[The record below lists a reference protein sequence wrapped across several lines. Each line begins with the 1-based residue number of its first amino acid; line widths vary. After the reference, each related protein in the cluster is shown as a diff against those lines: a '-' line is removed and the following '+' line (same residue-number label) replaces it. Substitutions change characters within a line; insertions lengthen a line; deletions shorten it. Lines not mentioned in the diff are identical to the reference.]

1 MLKFN
6 YYYLLYKLKHR
17 PELWIVKEDIN
28 KLNLVKSIENFDSNV
43 EKYYKSFI
51 LKRRYS
57 CFFDQI
63 HGLFL
68 DTLLILFLSL
78 LVNNRKN
85 Y

>member
-43 EKYYKSFI
+43 EKYYIVEKKYTSGEINMLKEIDFQQFRLFKVDKSCK
-51 LKRRYS
+51 LVYS
-57 CFFDQI
+57 
-63 HGLFL
+63 
-68 DTLLILFLSL
+68 T
-78 LVNNRKN
+78 
-85 Y
+85 